1 MAVIHQP
8 RSSIFA
14 MFDKLMIL
22 SEGSLMY
29 YGDAAKAVDYFSTLS
44 RFENEFTCPHNYNPS
59 DFFLDL
65 LSPDHR

>member
-14 MFDKLMIL
+14 MFDQLMIL
-22 SEGSLMY
+22 SEGTLMY
-29 YGDAAKAVDYFSTLS
+29 HGKASMAVDYFSSLS
-44 RFENEFTCPHNYNPS
+44 RVNGEFTCPNNYNPS